1 MRKIIGIALCLIFVF
16 SIVDA
21 SFAGTFL
28 GSTKNGWVEKQVYGN
43 PSSSQTIVIITG
55 VHPREYQFHNAMAT
69 ALSSKSKSLS
79 KKYVLYKIH
88 VTKNPMNYYKGRMS
102 GQILAYKYVVPDVK
116 KIRPKFV
123 VDVHED
129 RWKSSGYKYCRFL
142 DPISK
147 TWITKN
153 YISKIRQKMP
163 SLVMYSAPGGTSPK
177 YVTKP
182 IARKGIPTVVYE
194 TYKLDSYSKKLSDAN
209 QFISALDTV

>member
-1 MRKIIGIALCLIFVF
+1 MRKIIGIFLCLLLVF
-16 SIVDA
+16 SVIDA

-43 PSSSQTIVIITG
+43 QASSQTIVIITG
-55 VHPREYQFHNAMAT
+55 VHPRESGFHNAMAA

-88 VTKNPMNYYKGRMS
+88 VTKNPLNYYKGRMN

-116 KIRPKFV
+116 KIRPKLV
-123 VDVHED
+123 IDIHED
-129 RWKSSGYKYCRFL
+129 RWKSSGYKYNRFL

-153 YISKIRQKMP
+153 YINKIRQKMP
-163 SLVMYSAPGGTSPK
+163 FLKMYSAPGGTSPK

-182 IARKGIPTVVYE
+182 IARKGIPTIVYE
-194 TYKLDSYSKKLSDAN
+194 TYKLNPYSKKLSDAN
-209 QFISALDTV
+209 QFIAALDKL